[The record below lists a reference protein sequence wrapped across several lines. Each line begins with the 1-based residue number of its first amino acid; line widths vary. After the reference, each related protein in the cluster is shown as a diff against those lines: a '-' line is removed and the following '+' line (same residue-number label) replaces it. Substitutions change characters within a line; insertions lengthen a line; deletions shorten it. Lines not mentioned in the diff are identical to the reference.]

1 MIVNSIIKKLGDDID
16 RLTKVISN
24 ITKLRK
30 LTTDNLLLMNAGTSH
45 DL

>member
-1 MIVNSIIKKLGDDID
+1 MIVNSIIKKLGDDIN

-30 LTTDNLLLMNAGTSH
+30 LTTDNLLLMYAGTSH